1 MCEYYRSKKKQG
13 FSCNGMF
20 KHEIISLR
28 AKIDLHLLIELE
40 CSFYVLYHVY
50 TLSQQPCISE
60 TFANSHSGFTILS
73 AKRYTTNLV
82 RPDSC
87 FHKLGICVC
96 RRALFFGSKATRDV
110 FKSLMLERYFIFH
123 PS

>member
-13 FSCNGMF
+13 FSCKGMF

-28 AKIDLHLLIELE
+28 AKIDCRLHLLIELE
-40 CSFYVLYHVY
+40 CSFYVLY

-60 TFANSHSGFTILS
+60 TFASSHSGFTILS
-73 AKRYTTNLV
+73 AKSYSTNLV
-82 RPDSC
+82 RPYSC
-87 FHKLGICVC
+87 FHKPGICVC
-96 RRALFFGSKATRDV
+96 RRALFFASKATRDV